1 MTITVLVV
9 VFDLFTVNWQNNFQS
24 TSPLGEYSPRALL
37 APVQADQDA
46 GRVYNEWRLP
56 GNYGMFYEVED
67 IGGASPL
74 RLRWYE
80 ELAKAVPEE
89 RLWELMNVKYA
100 ITWRGTLL
108 PDTEVLY
115 EEPTENDTSYLH
127 RLEHQLP
134 RAFVVHRAVVLQGEP
149 TLQLLADPDFDPLG
163 MVVLEEEPS
172 LVLGGGEG
180 AVNSAV
186 SIVNYQP
193 TRITLDVECPSTGV
207 LVLSEVYY
215 PGWRA
220 RVDGREVRIHRVD
233 HALRGVEVEAGP
245 SRVELSFDPIT
256 LKIGGILSAATL
268 LAALAL
274 AARGWTHRGSP

>member
-1 MTITVLVV
+1 
-9 VFDLFTVNWQNNFQS
+9 
-24 TSPLGEYSPRALL
+24 
-37 APVQADQDA
+37 
-46 GRVYNEWRLP
+46 
-56 GNYGMFYEVED
+56 
-67 IGGASPL
+67 
-74 RLRWYE
+74 
-80 ELAKAVPEE
+80 
-89 RLWELMNVKYA
+89 
-100 ITWRGTLL
+100 
-108 PDTEVLY
+108 
-115 EEPTENDTSYLH
+115 
-127 RLEHQLP
+127 
-134 RAFVVHRAVVLQGEP
+134 
-149 TLQLLADPDFDPLG
+149 LLADPDFDPLG